1 MTPTPPIAPR
11 HPVTETRFGDTRVD
25 DYAWLKDEK
34 WQAVMKDP
42 TVLDPE
48 IRAYLVAENA
58 HTDTVLAPVEGLR
71 KRLFDEMKG
80 RIKEDDS
87 SVPSIDGP
95 YSYYVRY
102 AAGGQHPQ
110 YCRADAQE
118 QEQVM
123 LNGDVEAKGKAF
135 YRVAGCD
142 HSPDHARLAYA
153 VDLNGSEYY
162 TIHIRDLG
170 TGADLDEDIAHAQG
184 DMAWANDSRTL
195 FYIRL
200 DGNHRARWL
209 HRYVVGSGGEGTLI
223 HEETE
228 PGFYMSVGDTE
239 SRRFVLL
246 SVHDHDTSEVRLV
259 DADQP
264 ANPPRLVAPRRIG
277 ERYSVSHRGD
287 ELLIL
292 TNADGAEDFKLVTA
306 PVSSPGRENWR
317 DFIPH
322 RPGVFLRAILV
333 FEHHLVRLERVDAL
347 PRIVIRRFA
356 DGEEHI
362 IDFDEEAYELGILPG
377 YAFDTD
383 NLRFTY
389 SSPTTPQRT
398 FDYNMETRERKLRKE
413 QEIPSGH
420 DPAAY
425 VTKRLMAKSYDGA
438 SVPVTVLRRADTPI
452 DGSAPMLL
460 YGYGSYGISMPAS
473 FVTNRLSLVDRGF
486 VYAIAHIRGGT
497 DRGWHWYQGGKQANK
512 KNTFLDFIAAV
523 ETLIET
529 GYTRAGQIAC
539 HGGSAGGLLVGAVIN
554 MRPDLFKAAV
564 SEVPFVDVLNTM
576 SDEDLPLTPPEW
588 PEWGNPLTDEEA
600 YRTIRAYSP
609 YDNVAAQAYPHV
621 FALGGLTDARVT
633 YWEPAKWIARLRA
646 TRTDDNLSLLRINME
661 AGHAGAAGRFDRLEE
676 VALVYA
682 FILIVFGMAD

>member
-1 MTPTPPIAPR
+1 MTPPSPTARR
-11 HPVTETRFGDTRVD
+11 HPVTETRFGDMRVD
-25 DYAWLKDEK
+25 DYAWLKDKK
-34 WQAVMKDP
+34 WQEVMKDP
-42 TVLDPE
+42 SVLDPE

-58 HTDTVLAPVEGLR
+58 HTDILLEPVEGLR
-71 KRLFDEMKG
+71 ECLFDEMKG

-87 SVPSIDGP
+87 SVPSVDGS
-95 YSYYVRY
+95 YSYYVCY

-110 YCRADAQE
+110 YCRANRQGL
-118 QEQVM
+118 EQVM

-162 TIHIRDLG
+162 TIYIRDLG
-170 TGADLDEDIAHAQG
+170 TGNNLDVGIAHAQG
-184 DMAWANDSRTL
+184 DMAWANDSHTF
-195 FYIRL
+195 FYIKL
-200 DGNHRARWL
+200 DDNHRARWIY
-209 HRYVVGSGGEGTLI
+209 RYVVGSGGESTVV

-228 PGFYMSVGDTE
+228 PGFYMSIGKTE
-239 SRRFVLL
+239 SRRFILL

-259 DADQP
+259 DSDQP
-264 ANPPRLVAPRRIG
+264 GEPARLVASRRIG
-277 ERYSVSHRGD
+277 ESYSVSHRGD

-292 TNADGAEDFKLVTA
+292 TNADGAEDFKLITA

-322 RPGVFLRAILV
+322 RSGVFLSDILV
-333 FEHHLVRLERVDAL
+333 FERHLVRLERVDAL

-362 IDFDEEAYELGILPG
+362 INFDEAAFDLGILPG
-377 YAFDTD
+377 YEFDTD

-398 FDYNMETRERKLRKE
+398 FDYNMETRKRTLRKE
-413 QEIPSGH
+413 QEVPSGH
-420 DPAAY
+420 DSAAY
-425 VTKRLMAKSYDGA
+425 VTKRLMANSHDGA
-438 SVPVTVLRRADTPI
+438 SVPVTVLHRADTPI

-497 DRGWHWYQGGKQANK
+497 DRGWHWYQDGKLSK
-512 KNTFLDFIAAV
+512 KTNTFLDYIAAA
-523 ETLIET
+523 ETLVEA
-529 GYTRAGQIAC
+529 GYARAGQIAC
-539 HGGSAGGLLVGAVIN
+539 HGGSAGGMLVGAVIN
-554 MRPDLFKAAV
+554 MRPELFKAAV

-588 PEWGNPLTDEEA
+588 PEWGNPITDEEA

-633 YWEPAKWIARLRA
+633 YWEPAKWIARLRS
-646 TRTDDNLSLLRINME
+646 TRTDDNLSLLRINLE

-682 FILIVFGMAD
+682 FVLMVFGMTH